1 MDILGHDLYK
11 KYTDCIDSI
20 IDTPE
25 FDNFKVNPDYS
36 YMLEHAPDPRQCF
49 IAEAHLGIAL
59 KSVSIDAIKE
69 FCALNDSVGS
79 PQLCQFSHDVTS
91 SCGSLRY
98 VGHAILI
105 LNHFSKFS
113 NEIDIVEIG
122 GGYGGLAAAVY
133 FFAPKLN
140 MKVKSYAIIDLPSP
154 LKLQAKYLEKLGVSG
169 VQFSDASLYGQDLSD
184 NLFLISNY
192 AFSELSGGMRKSYEE
207 ILFPKVRHG
216 YIIWNYIPVY
226 NFGFEYEQIYEK
238 DVTGAPNESS
248 SHVKF

>member
-11 KYTDCIDSI
+11 KYTVCIDSI

-105 LNHFSKFS
+105 LNHFSNFS

>member
-1 MDILGHDLYK
+1 
-11 KYTDCIDSI
+11 
-20 IDTPE
+20 
-25 FDNFKVNPDYS
+25 VNPDYS

-49 IAEAHLGIAL
+49 IAEAHMRVAL
-59 KSVSIDAIKE
+59 ETVTLEDIKE
-69 FCALNDSVGS
+69 FCTLNDSVGG
-79 PQLCQFSHDVTS
+79 PELCEFSQGVTT

-113 NEIDIVEIG
+113 NKIDVVEIG

-140 MKVKSYAIIDLPSP
+140 MKVNSYTIIDLPSP
-154 LKLQAKYLEKLGVSG
+154 LKLQAKYLEKLGVTG
-169 VQFSDASLYGQDLSD
+169 VEFSDAFLYGRDLRD

-192 AFSELSGGMRKSYEE
+192 AFSELSESMRKSYEA

-226 NFGFEYEQIYEK
+226 NFGFEYEEISEK
-238 DVTGAPNESS
+238 DVTGAPNETS